1 MIPDRDCDFR
11 EAGKT
16 QAKSVLFRAA
26 AGVFSLTTTVWVCGQ
41 YPVHMKP
48 GLCLAGKSHWYTHHG
63 RLFHTRISARLRHT
77 GARTRAH
84 GSSTRVSR
92 LVCAERSS
100 VTFPRHIKEPPQW
113 AKLWPP
119 AQYASVRQREGVL
132 LALSHLFW
140 FYSRSPIAAANAELW
155 VCCCTVATF
164 LWSAGKLGER
174 PPRNGV
180 AISILCYI
188 LRSARTWTLRSQ
200 GRHMDKL
207 TIHTYFNNVANVK
220 MQKPENKVSK

>member
-1 MIPDRDCDFR
+1 MIS
-11 EAGKT
+11 GKLEKLKLNLYCLELPRACFHWQPQCGFVVST
-16 QAKSVLFRAA
+16 RSIWNLDSVWQENPTDTHTTAISFILAFLL
-26 AGVFSLTTTVWVCGQ
+26 VF
-41 YPVHMKP
+41 
-48 GLCLAGKSHWYTHHG
+48 A
-63 RLFHTRISARLRHT
+63 
-77 GARTRAH
+77 TRAH
-84 GSSTRVSR
+84 AHTHGPSTRVPR

-188 LRSARTWTLRSQ
+188 LRSARTWTLRCQ

-220 MQKPENKVSK
+220 M